1 MQKKFYYIQRN
12 VFIFRVAL
20 KKFSIF
26 REIAYLKK
34 LFYIQRKYCIYSMYL
49 IREIFFFTQ
58 KMLIL
63 KKIGTFRENLEF
75 KFQIIYHSRV

>member
-34 LFYIQRKYCIYSMYL
+34 LFYIQRKYCIYSLYL
-49 IREIFFFTQ
+49 VREMFFFYP
-58 KMLIL
+58 KNVDI
-63 KKIGTFRENLEF
+63 KKNRYIQR
-75 KFQIIYHSRV
+75 KPRIQISNYLS